1 MRSFTFLRESLGL
14 PISLRT
20 AHRLNAFLKANEF
33 TIFTARDLTSEIYSL
48 KTIKRLIKEFVEE
61 NLVKPKLLA
70 YEITE
75 TGREVYQSVRSYP
88 EIQKFIR
95 DKYRDE
101 EDLSRPRVTILKN
114 KP

>member
-1 MRSFTFLRESLGL
+1 MRPFTFLRESLGL
-14 PISLRT
+14 PRSLRT

-33 TIFTARDLTSEIYSL
+33 TIFTAQDLTSEIYSL

-70 YEITE
+70 YEITDS
-75 TGREVYQSVRSYP
+75 GREVYQSVRSHP

-95 DKYRDE
+95 DKYRE
-101 EDLSRPRVTILKN
+101 EEGLSRPHVTILEN
-114 KP
+114 NS